1 MQDQAVRPFKGLVND
16 NGEVLTKKK
25 EEKIMNEEL
34 TKEEKKWFGTL
45 LSYAKGSGGR
55 LGTSVIFSMISLVSG
70 LVPYYCVYRILDGY
84 ITGSLDKTVVLRFC
98 LVAFLAYL
106 LKVVCFGIST
116 GISHYVAFNV
126 LEGLRLKV
134 ADVFLKAPLG
144 EVYDHSIGEIKG
156 VIVDKIEDIE
166 PPLAHVVPEGAGHI
180 LLPIVCFIALILVDV
195 RVAFA
200 SLLALPLGMIFM
212 MLTFKLSGK
221 NMTKYQE
228 ANANMSSMIVEYVEG
243 IEVIKAFGKAGVS
256 YEKFAGAIKNY
267 RDFVIEWLES
277 TWVTMKL
284 AFAFMPATLL
294 GVVPVSIL
302 LVSKGSMTISEMA
315 LAVMLAM
322 SMVISMAKIEVFS
335 NGLRQM
341 QYTVLEIQKL
351 LKIDRFPEPSVD
363 KLPDDHTIE
372 MKDVH
377 FSYDDEEGEVLHG
390 IDLTMKEGSFTALV
404 GPSGGGKSTVAKL
417 IARFWD
423 VSGGSISIGG
433 IDIKDMKVT
442 TLANI
447 VSFVTQDNFLFS
459 RSIMEN
465 IRLGKPDAT
474 DEEVMEAA
482 KAACCDEFIRK
493 LPDGYDTSAG
503 EAGKRLSGGE
513 RQRIAIARMML
524 KDSPIVILDEATAF
538 TDPENETK
546 LQESIA
552 NLTRGK
558 TLLVIAHRLSTIKNA
573 DNIVVLDNG
582 RIEAQGTQEELMAAS
597 PLYNRMWQAHIGARN
612 WAAGNVADRH
622 VKEA

>member
-1 MQDQAVRPFKGLVND
+1 
-16 NGEVLTKKK
+16 
-25 EEKIMNEEL
+25 MNEE
-34 TKEEKKWFGTL
+34 TSREETADEEKKWFGTL
-45 LSYAKGSGGR
+45 LSYAKGSGGK
-55 LGTSVIFSMISLVSG
+55 LGLSVVFSMVSLLAG
-70 LVPYYCVYRILDGY
+70 LVPYYCVYGILDRY
-84 ITGSLDKTVVLRFC
+84 ITDSLDK
-98 LVAFLAYL
+98 AFLMNRCLIALCAYL
-106 LKVVCFGIST
+106 VKVICFGIST

-144 EVYDHSIGEIKG
+144 EVYAHSIGEIKS

-180 LLPIVCFIALILVDV
+180 LLPIVCFAALAMVDI
-195 RVAFA
+195 RVALA
-200 SLLALPLGMIFM
+200 SLLALPIGMIFM

-228 ANANMSSMIVEYVEG
+228 ANAHMSSMIVEYVEG

-256 YEKFAGAIKNY
+256 YEKFAGSIRDY

-294 GVVPVSIL
+294 GVIPVSIM
-302 LVSKGSMTISEMA
+302 LVGKGSMTVSEMA
-315 LAVMLAM
+315 LSVMLAM
-322 SMVISMAKIEVFS
+322 SMVISMTKIEVFS

-341 QYTVLEIQKL
+341 QYTVLEIQKF
-351 LKIDRFPEPSVD
+351 LKIKSLPEPEKE
-363 KLPDDHTIE
+363 KLPVSHTIE
-372 MKDVH
+372 LKDVH
-377 FSYDDEEGEVLHG
+377 FTYDEDQGEVLHG
-390 IDLTMKEGSFTALV
+390 IDLTMNEGSFTALV

-433 IDIKDMKVT
+433 MNIKDIKVT
-442 TLANI
+442 SLADI

-474 DEEVMEAA
+474 DEEVISAA
-482 KAACCDEFIRK
+482 KSACCDDFIRK
-493 LPDGYDTSAG
+493 LPDGYNTSAG

-524 KDSPIVILDEATAF
+524 KNAPIVILDEATAF

-552 NLTRGK
+552 NLTKGK

-573 DNIVVLDNG
+573 DRIVVLNDG
-582 RIEAQGTQEELMAAS
+582 RIEDMGTQEELMERSA
-597 PLYNRMWQAHIGARN
+597 LYRRMWQAHIGAKN
-612 WAAGNVADRH
+612 WAAGGGTITY
-622 VKEA
+622 

>member
-1 MQDQAVRPFKGLVND
+1 M
-16 NGEVLTKKK
+16 K
-25 EEKIMNEEL
+25 EEATN
-34 TKEEKKWFGTL
+34 EEKKWFGTL

-55 LGTSVIFSMISLVSG
+55 LWTSVIFSMISLVSG
-70 LVPYYCVYRILDGY
+70 LVPYYCVYRIIDRY
-84 ITGSLDKTVVLRFC
+84 ITGNLDRTFTINSC
-98 LVAFLAYL
+98 LAALFAYL
-106 LKVVCFGIST
+106 IKVVCFGIST

-144 EVYDHSIGEIKG
+144 EVYAHSIGEIKS

-180 LLPIVCFIALILVDV
+180 LLPVVCFVSLMTVDI
-195 RVAFA
+195 RVALA
-200 SLLALPLGMIFM
+200 SLLALPLGLIFM

-228 ANANMSSMIVEYVEG
+228 ANARMSSMIVEYVEG

-256 YEKFAGAIKNY
+256 YEKFAGSIEEY
-267 RDFVIEWLES
+267 RDFVIEWLKS

-302 LVSKGSMTISEMA
+302 LVKKDSMTIPEMA
-315 LAVMLAM
+315 LSVMLAM

-341 QYTVLEIQKL
+341 QYTVLEIQKF
-351 LKIDRFPEPSVD
+351 LKIKSLPEPD
-363 KLPDDHTIE
+363 NEKLPKDHTIE
-372 MKDVH
+372 LKDVH
-377 FSYDDEEGEVLHG
+377 FTYDEEQGEVLHG
-390 IDLTMKEGSFTALV
+390 IDLTLKEGSFTALV

-423 VSGGSISIGG
+423 VNSGSISIGG
-433 IDIKDMKVT
+433 INIKDIKVT
-442 TLANI
+442 SLADI

-474 DEEVMEAA
+474 DEEVMRAA
-482 KAACCDEFIRK
+482 KSACCDDFIKK

-524 KDSPIVILDEATAF
+524 KNAPIVILDEATAF

-552 NLTRGK
+552 NLTKGK

-573 DNIVVLDNG
+573 DRIVVLNDG
-582 RIEAQGTQEELMAAS
+582 RIEDAGTQEELMERS

-612 WAAGNVADRH
+612 WAAGNV
-622 VKEA
+622 KEA

>member
-1 MQDQAVRPFKGLVND
+1 
-16 NGEVLTKKK
+16 
-25 EEKIMNEEL
+25 MNEEV
-34 TKEEKKWFGTL
+34 TKEEKKWFKTL

-55 LGTSVIFSMISLVSG
+55 LGASVVFSMISLVSG
-70 LVPYYCVYRILDGY
+70 LIPYYCLYRILDMY
-84 ITGSLDKTVVLRFC
+84 IAQNLDKANVLHFC
-98 LVAFLAYL
+98 LIAFVSYL
-106 LKVVCFGIST
+106 VKVLCFGIST

-126 LEGLRLKV
+126 LEGLRLRV

-144 EVYDHSIGEIKG
+144 EVYAHSIGEIKG

-180 LLPIVCFIALILVDV
+180 LLPIVCFVALVMVDV

-200 SLLALPLGMIFM
+200 ALLALPLGLIFM

-256 YEKFAGAIKNY
+256 YEKFAKAIKDY
-267 RDFVIEWLES
+267 RDFVIEWMES
-277 TWVTMKL
+277 TWITMKL

-294 GVVPVSIL
+294 GVVPVSIM
-302 LVSKGSMTISEMA
+302 LVRKGSMTISEMA
-315 LAVMLAM
+315 LSVMLAM

-351 LKIDRFPEPSVD
+351 LKTDSLPEPENEV
-363 KLPDDHTIE
+363 LPTEHSIE
-372 MKDVH
+372 LRDVH
-377 FSYDDEEGEVLHG
+377 FTYDEEEGEVLHG
-390 IDLTMKEGSFTALV
+390 IDLTLQEGSFTALV

-433 IDIKDMKVT
+433 INIKDMKVT
-442 TLANI
+442 SLADI

-459 RSIMEN
+459 RSIKEN
-465 IRLGKPDAT
+465 IRLGKPGAT
-474 DEEVMEAA
+474 DEEVLNAA
-482 KAACCDEFIRK
+482 RAACCDEFIRK

-524 KDSPIVILDEATAF
+524 KNAPIVILDEATAF

-552 NLTRGK
+552 NLTKGK

-573 DNIVVLDNG
+573 DRIVVLDNG
-582 RIEAQGTQEELMAAS
+582 RIEAQGTQEELMKSS
-597 PLYNRMWQAHIGARN
+597 PLYSRMWQAHIGARN
-612 WAAGNVADRH
+612 WAAGNV
-622 VKEA
+622 KEA

>member
-1 MQDQAVRPFKGLVND
+1 
-16 NGEVLTKKK
+16 
-25 EEKIMNEEL
+25 MNEEV
-34 TKEEKKWFGTL
+34 TKEEKKWFKTL

-55 LGTSVIFSMISLVSG
+55 LGLSVVFSMISLISG

-84 ITGSLDKTVVLRFC
+84 IAGNADKSLILHYC
-98 LVAFLAYL
+98 LTALFAYL
-106 LKVVCFGIST
+106 VKVICFGIST

-126 LEGLRLKV
+126 LEGLRVKV
-134 ADVFLKAPLG
+134 SDVFLKAPLG
-144 EVYDHSIGEIKG
+144 EVYSHSIGQIKS

-180 LLPIVCFIALILVDV
+180 LLPIVCFIALAFIDI
-195 RVAFA
+195 RVALGA
-200 SLLALPLGMIFM
+200 LAALPLGLVFM
-212 MLTFKLSGK
+212 MLTFWLSGK

-256 YEKFAGAIKNY
+256 YEKFAGSIRDY

-294 GVVPVSIL
+294 GVVPVSIV
-302 LVSKGSMTISEMA
+302 LVQKGSMTISEMA

-351 LKIDRFPEPSVD
+351 LKIKSLPEPSSD
-363 KLPDDHTIE
+363 DLPDGYSIE
-372 MKDVH
+372 LNDVR

-390 IDLTMKEGSFTALV
+390 INLSLKEGSFTALV

-423 VSGGSISIGG
+423 VSGGTISIGG
-433 IDIKDMKVT
+433 CDIKNMKVT
-442 TLANI
+442 SLANI
-447 VSFVTQDNFLFS
+447 VSFVTQDNFLFA
-459 RSIMEN
+459 RSIKEN
-465 IRLGKPDAT
+465 IRLGKPDAS
-474 DEEVMEAA
+474 DEEVIKAA

-524 KDSPIVILDEATAF
+524 KNAPIVILDEATAF

-552 NLTRGK
+552 NLTKGK

-573 DNIVVLDNG
+573 DNIVVLDDG
-582 RIEAQGTQEELMAAS
+582 RIVAQGTQEELMES
-597 PLYNRMWQAHIGARN
+597 CPLYNRMWQAHIGARS
-612 WAAGNVADRH
+612 WAAGNAAAGQ

>member
-1 MQDQAVRPFKGLVND
+1 
-16 NGEVLTKKK
+16 
-25 EEKIMNEEL
+25 MNEEV
-34 TKEEKKWFGTL
+34 TQEEKKWFGTL

-55 LGTSVIFSMISLVSG
+55 LGTSVVFSMISLIAG
-70 LVPYYCVYRILDGY
+70 LIPYYCVYRILERY
-84 ITGSLDKTVVLRFC
+84 IAGNLDKAYVLNFSIAAVC
-98 LVAFLAYL
+98 FYL

-126 LEGLRLKV
+126 LEGLRCKV

-144 EVYDHSIGEIKG
+144 EVYAHSIGEIKG

-180 LLPIVCFIALILVDV
+180 LLPIVCFIALVMVDI
-195 RVAFA
+195 RVALA
-200 SLLALPLGMIFM
+200 ALLALPLGLVFM
-212 MLTFKLSGK
+212 ALTFKLSGK

-228 ANANMSSMIVEYVEG
+228 ANARMSSMIVEYVEG

-294 GVVPVSIL
+294 GVVPVSVL
-302 LVSKGSMTISEMA
+302 LVGKGSMTVSEMA
-315 LAVMLAM
+315 LSVMLAM
-322 SMVISMAKIEVFS
+322 SMVISMAKIEIFS

-351 LKIDRFPEPSVD
+351 LKINSLGEPEKEV
-363 KLPDDHTIE
+363 LPKNYSIE
-372 MKDVH
+372 LKDVH
-377 FSYDDEEGEVLHG
+377 FTYDESEGEVLHG
-390 IDLTMKEGSFTALV
+390 IDLNMEEGSFTALV

-423 VSGGSISIGG
+423 VSSGSIRIGG
-433 IDIKDMKVT
+433 VDIKDLKVT
-442 TLANI
+442 SLADI

-474 DEEVMEAA
+474 DEEVIQAA
-482 KAACCDEFIRK
+482 KDACADEFIRK

-524 KDSPIVILDEATAF
+524 KNAPIVILDEATAF

-573 DNIVVLDNG
+573 DRIVVLNDG
-582 RIEAQGTQEELMAAS
+582 RIAAQGKQEELMESS

-612 WAAGNVADRH
+612 WAAGNV
-622 VKEA
+622 KEA

>member
-1 MQDQAVRPFKGLVND
+1 
-16 NGEVLTKKK
+16 
-25 EEKIMNEEL
+25 MNEEA
-34 TKEEKKWFGTL
+34 TREEASKEEKKWFGTL

-55 LGTSVIFSMISLVSG
+55 LGVSVVLSMISLLAG
-70 LVPYYCVYRILDGY
+70 LIPYYCVYRILDRY
-84 ITGSLDKTVVLRFC
+84 IAGGLDRSYILQFC
-98 LVAFLAYL
+98 LIALCAYL
-106 LKVVCFGIST
+106 IKVICFGLST

-144 EVYDHSIGEIKG
+144 EVYAHSIGEIKS

-180 LLPIVCFIALILVDV
+180 VLPIACFAALAMVDI
-195 RVAFA
+195 RVALA
-200 SLLALPLGMIFM
+200 ALLAFPLGLVFMI
-212 MLTFKLSGK
+212 LTFVISGK

-228 ANANMSSMIVEYVEG
+228 ANAHMSSVIVEYVEG
-243 IEVIKAFGKAGVS
+243 IEVIKAFGRAGVS
-256 YEKFAGAIKNY
+256 YEKFAGSICDY
-267 RDFVIEWLES
+267 RDFVIDWLKS
-277 TWVTMKL
+277 TWVTMKM

-302 LVSKGSMTISEMA
+302 LVNKGSMTVSEMA
-315 LAVMLAM
+315 LSVMLAM

-341 QYTVLEIQKL
+341 QYTVLEIQKFL
-351 LKIDRFPEPSVD
+351 NISSLPEPE
-363 KLPDDHTIE
+363 KERRPDDYCIE
-372 MKDVH
+372 LKDVH
-377 FSYDDEEGEVLHG
+377 FTYDESQGEVLHG
-390 IDLTMKEGSFTALV
+390 IDLTMNEGSFTALV

-423 VSGGSISIGG
+423 VSSGSIKIGG

-442 TLANI
+442 TLADI

-459 RSIMEN
+459 RSLMEN
-465 IRLGKPDAT
+465 IRLGNPKAT
-474 DEEVMEAA
+474 DEEVIAAA

-524 KDSPIVILDEATAF
+524 KDAPIVILDEATAF

-552 NLTRGK
+552 NLTKGK
-558 TLLVIAHRLSTIKNA
+558 TLLVIAHRLSTIKSA
-573 DNIVVLDNG
+573 DRIVVLNG
-582 RIEAQGTQEELMAAS
+582 GQIEAVGSQEELMSSS
-597 PLYNRMWQAHIGARN
+597 PLYQRMWQAHIGAKN
-612 WAAGNVADRH
+612 WAAGN
-622 VKEA
+622 

>member
-1 MQDQAVRPFKGLVND
+1 
-16 NGEVLTKKK
+16 
-25 EEKIMNEEL
+25 MNEE
-34 TKEEKKWFGTL
+34 TVKEEKKWFGTL
-45 LSYAKGSGGR
+45 LSYAKGSGGK
-55 LGTSVIFSMISLVSG
+55 LGLSVVFSMVSLLAG
-70 LVPYYCVYRILDGY
+70 LVPYYCVYGILDRY
-84 ITGSLDKTVVLRFC
+84 ITDSLDK
-98 LVAFLAYL
+98 AFLLNRCLIALCAYL
-106 LKVVCFGIST
+106 VKVICFGIST

-144 EVYDHSIGEIKG
+144 EVYAHSIGEIKS

-180 LLPIVCFIALILVDV
+180 LLPIVCFAALAMVDI
-195 RVAFA
+195 RVALA
-200 SLLALPLGMIFM
+200 SLLALPIGMIFM

-228 ANANMSSMIVEYVEG
+228 ANAHMSSMIVEYVEG

-256 YEKFAGAIKNY
+256 YEKFAGSIRDY

-294 GVVPVSIL
+294 GVIPVSIM
-302 LVSKGSMTISEMA
+302 LVGKGSMTVSEMA
-315 LAVMLAM
+315 LSVMLAM
-322 SMVISMAKIEVFS
+322 SMVISMTKIEVFS

-341 QYTVLEIQKL
+341 QYTVLEIQKF
-351 LKIDRFPEPSVD
+351 LKIKSLPEPEKE
-363 KLPDDHTIE
+363 KLPVSHTIE
-372 MKDVH
+372 LKDVH
-377 FSYDDEEGEVLHG
+377 FTYDEDQGEVLHG
-390 IDLTMKEGSFTALV
+390 IDLTMNEGSFTALV

-433 IDIKDMKVT
+433 MNIKDIKVT
-442 TLANI
+442 SLADI

-474 DEEVMEAA
+474 DEEVISAA
-482 KAACCDEFIRK
+482 REACCDDFIRK
-493 LPDGYDTSAG
+493 LPDGYNTSAG

-524 KDSPIVILDEATAF
+524 KNAPIVILDEATAF

-552 NLTRGK
+552 NLTKGK

-573 DNIVVLDNG
+573 DRIVVLNNG
-582 RIEAQGTQEELMAAS
+582 RIEDMGTQEELMERSA
-597 PLYNRMWQAHIGARN
+597 LYRRMWQAHIGAKS
-612 WAAGNVADRH
+612 WA

>member
-1 MQDQAVRPFKGLVND
+1 
-16 NGEVLTKKK
+16 
-25 EEKIMNEEL
+25 MNEES
-34 TKEEKKWFGTL
+34 TNEEKKWFGTL

-55 LGTSVIFSMISLVSG
+55 LWTSVIFSMISLIAG
-70 LVPYYCVYRILDGY
+70 LIPYYLVYRILDRY
-84 ITGSLDKTVVLRFC
+84 IAGELDKTYTLNCC
-98 LVAFLAYL
+98 LAALAAYL
-106 LKVVCFGIST
+106 IKVICFGIST

-134 ADVFLKAPLG
+134 ADTFLKAPLG
-144 EVYDHSIGEIKG
+144 EVYAHSIGEIKG
-156 VIVDKIEDIE
+156 VIIDKIEDIE

-180 LLPIVCFIALILVDV
+180 LLPIVCFIALAMVDI

-200 SLLALPLGMIFM
+200 ALLALPLGLIFM

-228 ANANMSSMIVEYVEG
+228 ANAGMSSMIVEYVEG
-243 IEVIKAFGKAGVS
+243 IEVIKAFGKTGVS
-256 YEKFAGAIKNY
+256 YEKFAGSIRDY
-267 RDFVIEWLES
+267 RDFVIDWLKS

-302 LVSKGSMTISEMA
+302 LVGKGSMTVSQMA
-315 LAVMLAM
+315 LSVMLAM
-322 SMVISMAKIEVFS
+322 SMVISMTKIEIFS

-341 QYTVLEIQKL
+341 QYTVLEVKKFLDIKSL
-351 LKIDRFPEPSVD
+351 PEHESE
-363 KLPDDHTIE
+363 KLPDKYTIE
-372 MKDVH
+372 LNDVH
-377 FSYDDEEGEVLHG
+377 FTYDDEQGEVLHG
-390 IDLTMKEGSFTALV
+390 IDLTLNEGSFTALV

-423 VSGGSISIGG
+423 VSSGSIKIGG
-433 IDIKDMKVT
+433 VDIKDMKVE
-442 TLANI
+442 TLAGI
-447 VSFVTQDNFLFS
+447 VSFVTQDNFLFA
-459 RSIMEN
+459 RSIKEN
-465 IRLGKPDAT
+465 IRLGNPDAS
-474 DEEVMEAA
+474 DEEVMRAA

-493 LPDGYDTSAG
+493 LPEGYDTSAG

-524 KDSPIVILDEATAF
+524 KDAPIVILDEATAF

-552 NLTRGK
+552 NLTKGK

-573 DNIVVLDNG
+573 DRIVVLNDG
-582 RIEAQGTQEELMAAS
+582 RIEEMGTQDELMERS
-597 PLYNRMWQAHIGARN
+597 PLYNRMWQAHVGAKN
-612 WAAGNVADRH
+612 WAAGNL
-622 VKEA
+622 KEA

>member
-1 MQDQAVRPFKGLVND
+1 MNQ
-16 NGEVLTKKK
+16 EV
-25 EEKIMNEEL
+25 

-55 LGTSVIFSMISLVSG
+55 LGVSVIFSMVSLIAG
-70 LVPYYCVYRILDGY
+70 LVPYYIVYLILDRY
-84 ITGSLDKTVVLRFC
+84 IAGTLDRAYVLNMSLTAV
-98 LVAFLAYL
+98 LAYL
-106 LKVVCFGIST
+106 VKVVCFGIST

-134 ADVFLKAPLG
+134 ADVFLKASLG
-144 EVYDHSIGEIKG
+144 DVTAHSIGEIKG

-180 LLPIVCFIALILVDV
+180 LLPVVCFIALAMVDI
-195 RVAFA
+195 RVALA
-200 SLLALPLGMIFM
+200 ALLALPLGLVFM
-212 MLTFKLSGK
+212 ALTFKLSGK

-228 ANANMSSMIVEYVEG
+228 ANAHMSSMIVEYVEG
-243 IEVIKAFGKAGVS
+243 IEVIKAFGRAGVS
-256 YEKFAGAIKNY
+256 YEKFAGSIRNY
-267 RDFVIEWLES
+267 RDFVIEWMES

-302 LVSKGSMTISEMA
+302 LVGKGSMTVSQMA
-315 LAVMLAM
+315 LSVMLAM
-322 SMVISMAKIEVFS
+322 SMVISMAKIEIFS

-351 LKIDRFPEPSVD
+351 LNIKSLPEPEKE
-363 KLPDDHTIE
+363 KLPNNYSIE
-372 MKDVH
+372 LKDVH
-377 FSYDDEEGEVLHG
+377 FAYDEEDGEVLHG
-390 IDLTMKEGSFTALV
+390 IDLSMKEGSFTALV

-423 VSGGSISIGG
+423 VSSGSISIGG
-433 IDIKDMKVT
+433 VNIKDLRVT
-442 TLANI
+442 SLADI

-474 DEEVMEAA
+474 DLEVIRAA

-493 LPDGYDTSAG
+493 LPDGYNTSAG

-524 KDSPIVILDEATAF
+524 KNAPVVILDEATAF

-573 DNIVVLDNG
+573 DRIVVLNDG
-582 RIEAQGTQEELMAAS
+582 RIEAEGTQEELMERS
-597 PLYNRMWQAHIGARN
+597 PLYQRMWQAHIGARS
-612 WAAGNVADRH
+612 WAAGNA
-622 VKEA
+622 KEA

>member
-1 MQDQAVRPFKGLVND
+1 
-16 NGEVLTKKK
+16 
-25 EEKIMNEEL
+25 MNEE
-34 TKEEKKWFGTL
+34 TVKEEKKWFGTL
-45 LSYAKGSGGR
+45 LSYAKGSGGK
-55 LGTSVIFSMISLVSG
+55 LGLSVVFSMVSLLAG
-70 LVPYYCVYRILDGY
+70 LVPYYCVYGILDRY
-84 ITGSLDKTVVLRFC
+84 ITDSLDK
-98 LVAFLAYL
+98 AFLINRCLIALCAYL
-106 LKVVCFGIST
+106 VKVICFGIST

-144 EVYDHSIGEIKG
+144 EVYAHSIGEIKS

-180 LLPIVCFIALILVDV
+180 LLPIVCFAALAMVDI
-195 RVAFA
+195 RVALA
-200 SLLALPLGMIFM
+200 SLLALPIGMIFM

-228 ANANMSSMIVEYVEG
+228 ANAHMSSMIVEYVEG

-256 YEKFAGAIKNY
+256 YEKFAGSIRDY

-294 GVVPVSIL
+294 GVIPVSIM
-302 LVSKGSMTISEMA
+302 LVGKGSMTVSEMA
-315 LAVMLAM
+315 LSVMLAM
-322 SMVISMAKIEVFS
+322 SMVISMTKIEVFS

-341 QYTVLEIQKL
+341 QYTVLEIQKF
-351 LKIDRFPEPSVD
+351 LKIKSLPEPEKE
-363 KLPDDHTIE
+363 KLPVSHTIE
-372 MKDVH
+372 LKDVH
-377 FSYDDEEGEVLHG
+377 FTYDEDQGEVLHG
-390 IDLTMKEGSFTALV
+390 IDLTMNEGSFTALV

-433 IDIKDMKVT
+433 MNIKDIKVT
-442 TLANI
+442 SLADI

-474 DEEVMEAA
+474 DEEVISAA
-482 KAACCDEFIRK
+482 REACCDDFIRK
-493 LPDGYDTSAG
+493 LPDGYNTSAG

-524 KDSPIVILDEATAF
+524 KNAPIVILDEATAF

-552 NLTRGK
+552 NLTKGK

-573 DNIVVLDNG
+573 DRILVLNDG
-582 RIEAQGTQEELMAAS
+582 RIEDMGTQEELMERSA
-597 PLYNRMWQAHIGARN
+597 LYRRMWQAHIGAKN
-612 WAAGNVADRH
+612 WIAGNI
-622 VKEA
+622 KEA

>member
-1 MQDQAVRPFKGLVND
+1 
-16 NGEVLTKKK
+16 
-25 EEKIMNEEL
+25 MNEEV
-34 TKEEKKWFGTL
+34 TKEEKKWFSTL

-55 LGTSVIFSMISLVSG
+55 LGTSIAFSVVSLISG
-70 LVPYYCVYRILDGY
+70 MVPYYLVYRILDRY
-84 ITGSLDKTVVLRFC
+84 ITGTLDTDYVLRLSLAALC
-98 LVAFLAYL
+98 AYL
-106 LKVVCFGIST
+106 VKVICFGIST

-134 ADVFLKAPLG
+134 ADTFLKAPLG
-144 EVYDHSIGEIKG
+144 EVYAHSIGEIKG

-166 PPLAHVVPEGAGHI
+166 PPLAHVVPEGVGHI
-180 LLPIVCFIALILVDV
+180 LLPIVCFIALAMVDI
-195 RVAFA
+195 RVALA
-200 SLLALPLGMIFM
+200 SLLALPLGLVFM

-221 NMTKYQE
+221 NMTRYQE
-228 ANANMSSMIVEYVEG
+228 ANAHMSSMIVEYVEG

-256 YEKFAGAIKNY
+256 YEKFAGSIRNY
-267 RDFVIEWLES
+267 RDFVIEWMES

-302 LVSKGSMTISEMA
+302 LVGKGSMTVSEMA
-315 LAVMLAM
+315 LSVMLAM
-322 SMVISMAKIEVFS
+322 SMVISMAKIEIFS

-351 LKIDRFPEPSVD
+351 LKIKNLPEPETE
-363 KLPDDHTIE
+363 KLPESFSIE
-372 MKDVH
+372 LKDVH
-377 FSYDDEEGEVLHG
+377 FTYDEEEGEVLHG
-390 IDLTMKEGSFTALV
+390 IDLTMEEGSFTALV

-423 VSGGSISIGG
+423 VSSGSIRIGG
-433 IDIKDMKVT
+433 TDIKDLKVT
-442 TLANI
+442 SLADI

-474 DEEVMEAA
+474 DEEVIQAA

-493 LPDGYDTSAG
+493 LPDGYNTSAG

-524 KDSPIVILDEATAF
+524 KNAPVIILDEATAF

-552 NLTRGK
+552 NLTKGK

-573 DNIVVLDNG
+573 DKIVVLNDG
-582 RIEAQGTQEELMAAS
+582 RIEAQGSQNELMESS
-597 PLYNRMWQAHIGARN
+597 PLYQRMWQAHVGARN
-612 WAAGNVADRH
+612 WAAGNVR
-622 VKEA
+622 EA

>member
-1 MQDQAVRPFKGLVND
+1 
-16 NGEVLTKKK
+16 
-25 EEKIMNEEL
+25 MNEEMS
-34 TKEEKKWFGTL
+34 KEEKKWFGTL

-55 LGTSVIFSMISLVSG
+55 LGVSVVFSMISLISG
-70 LVPYYCVYRILDGY
+70 LVPYYLVYRMLDRY
-84 ITGSLDKTVVLRFC
+84 IAGNLDRAYVLR
-98 LVAFLAYL
+98 LSLAAILAYL
-106 LKVVCFGIST
+106 VKVVCFGIST

-144 EVYDHSIGEIKG
+144 DVTAHSIGEIKG

-180 LLPIVCFIALILVDV
+180 LLPIVCFIALAVVDI
-195 RVAFA
+195 RVALA
-200 SLLALPLGMIFM
+200 ALLALPLGLVFM

-228 ANANMSSMIVEYVEG
+228 ANAHMSSMIVEYVEG

-256 YEKFAGAIKNY
+256 YEKFAGSIRNY

-294 GVVPVSIL
+294 GVVPISIL
-302 LVSKGSMTISEMA
+302 LVGKGSMSVSQMA
-315 LAVMLAM
+315 LSVMLAM
-322 SMVISMAKIEVFS
+322 SMVISMAKIEIFS

-351 LKIDRFPEPSVD
+351 LKIKSLPEPE
-363 KLPDDHTIE
+363 KELLPEHYSIE
-372 MKDVH
+372 LKDVH
-377 FSYDDEEGEVLHG
+377 FAYDEEDGEVLHG
-390 IDLTMKEGSFTALV
+390 IDLSMKEGSFTALV

-417 IARFWD
+417 LARFWD
-423 VSGGSISIGG
+423 VSSGSISIGG
-433 IDIKDMKVT
+433 VNIKELKVT
-442 TLANI
+442 SLADI

-474 DEEVMEAA
+474 DEEVIQAA
-482 KAACCDEFIRK
+482 KSACCDEFIRK
-493 LPDGYDTSAG
+493 LPDGYNTSAG

-524 KDSPIVILDEATAF
+524 KNAPVVILDEATAF

-573 DNIVVLDNG
+573 DRIVVLNDG
-582 RIEAQGTQEELMAAS
+582 RIEAEGTQEELMEKS
-597 PLYNRMWQAHIGARN
+597 PLYQRMWQAHIGARN
-612 WAAGNVADRH
+612 WAAGNV
-622 VKEA
+622 KEA

>member
-1 MQDQAVRPFKGLVND
+1 
-16 NGEVLTKKK
+16 
-25 EEKIMNEEL
+25 MNEEV
-34 TKEEKKWFGTL
+34 TKEEKKWFKTL

-55 LGTSVIFSMISLVSG
+55 LGLSVVFSMVSLISG

-84 ITGSLDKTVVLRFC
+84 IAGNADKSLILHYC
-98 LVAFLAYL
+98 LTALFAYL
-106 LKVVCFGIST
+106 VKVICFGIST

-126 LEGLRLKV
+126 LEGLRVKV
-134 ADVFLKAPLG
+134 SDVFLKAPLG
-144 EVYDHSIGEIKG
+144 EVYSHSIGQIKS

-180 LLPIVCFIALILVDV
+180 LLPIVCFIALAFIDI
-195 RVAFA
+195 RVALGA
-200 SLLALPLGMIFM
+200 LAALPLGLVFM
-212 MLTFKLSGK
+212 MLTFWLSGK

-256 YEKFAGAIKNY
+256 YEKFAGSIRDY

-294 GVVPVSIL
+294 GVVPVSIV
-302 LVSKGSMTISEMA
+302 LVQKGSMTISEMA

-351 LKIDRFPEPSVD
+351 LKIKSLPEPSSD
-363 KLPDDHTIE
+363 DLPDEYSIE
-372 MKDVH
+372 LNDVR

-390 IDLTMKEGSFTALV
+390 INLSLKEGSFTALV

-423 VSGGSISIGG
+423 VSGGTISIGG
-433 IDIKDMKVT
+433 CDIKNMKVT
-442 TLANI
+442 SLANI
-447 VSFVTQDNFLFS
+447 VSFVTQDNFLFA
-459 RSIMEN
+459 RSIKEN
-465 IRLGKPDAT
+465 IRLGKPGAS
-474 DEEVMEAA
+474 DEEVIKAA

-524 KDSPIVILDEATAF
+524 KNAPIVILDEATAF

-552 NLTRGK
+552 NLTKGK
-558 TLLVIAHRLSTIKNA
+558 TLLVIAHRLSTIKSA
-573 DNIVVLDNG
+573 DNIVVLDDG
-582 RIEAQGTQEELMAAS
+582 RIVAQGTQEELIES
-597 PLYNRMWQAHIGARN
+597 CPLYNRMWQAHIGARN
-612 WAAGNVADRH
+612 WAAGNAAAGQ

>member
-1 MQDQAVRPFKGLVND
+1 
-16 NGEVLTKKK
+16 
-25 EEKIMNEEL
+25 MNEE
-34 TKEEKKWFGTL
+34 TVKEEKKWFGTL
-45 LSYAKGSGGR
+45 LSYAKGSGGK
-55 LGTSVIFSMISLVSG
+55 LGLSVVFSMVSLLAG
-70 LVPYYCVYRILDGY
+70 LVPYYCVYGILDRY
-84 ITGSLDKTVVLRFC
+84 ITDSLDK
-98 LVAFLAYL
+98 AFLLNRCLIALCAYL
-106 LKVVCFGIST
+106 VKVICFGIST

-144 EVYDHSIGEIKG
+144 EVYAHSIGEIKS

-180 LLPIVCFIALILVDV
+180 LLPIVCFAALAMVDI
-195 RVAFA
+195 RVALA
-200 SLLALPLGMIFM
+200 SLLALPIGMIFM

-228 ANANMSSMIVEYVEG
+228 ANAHMSSMIVEYVEG

-256 YEKFAGAIKNY
+256 YEKFAGSIRDY

-294 GVVPVSIL
+294 GVIPVSIM
-302 LVSKGSMTISEMA
+302 LVGKGSMTVSEMA
-315 LAVMLAM
+315 LSVMLAM
-322 SMVISMAKIEVFS
+322 SMVISMTKIEVFS

-341 QYTVLEIQKL
+341 QYTVLEIQKF
-351 LKIDRFPEPSVD
+351 LKIKSLPEPEKE
-363 KLPDDHTIE
+363 KLPVSHTIE
-372 MKDVH
+372 LKDVH
-377 FSYDDEEGEVLHG
+377 FTYDEDQGEVLHG
-390 IDLTMKEGSFTALV
+390 IDLTMNEGSFTALV

-433 IDIKDMKVT
+433 MNIKDIKVT
-442 TLANI
+442 SLADI

-474 DEEVMEAA
+474 DEEVISAA
-482 KAACCDEFIRK
+482 RAACCDDFIRK
-493 LPDGYDTSAG
+493 LPDGYNTSAG

-524 KDSPIVILDEATAF
+524 KNAPIVILDEATAF

-552 NLTRGK
+552 NLTKGK

-573 DNIVVLDNG
+573 DRIVVLNDG
-582 RIEAQGTQEELMAAS
+582 RIEDMGTQEELMERSA
-597 PLYNRMWQAHIGARN
+597 LYRRMWQAHIGAKN
-612 WAAGNVADRH
+612 WIAGNI
-622 VKEA
+622 KEA

>member
-1 MQDQAVRPFKGLVND
+1 MVSD
-16 NGEVLTKKK
+16 GEVVSGVSEQKRRFVNKQK
-25 EEKIMNEEL
+25 ERKGKTMNEEVSQ
-34 TKEEKKWFGTL
+34 EEKKWFGTL

-55 LGTSVIFSMISLVSG
+55 LGVSVVFSMISLIAG
-70 LVPYYCVYRILDGY
+70 LIPYYLVYRMLDRY
-84 ITGSLDKTVVLRFC
+84 IAGSLDQAYVLHMS
-98 LVAFLAYL
+98 LAALGAYL
-106 LKVVCFGIST
+106 LKVLCFGIST
-116 GISHYVAFNV
+116 GISHYVAFHV
-126 LEGLRLKV
+126 LEGLRLRV
-134 ADVFLKAPLG
+134 ADTFLKAPLG
-144 EVYDHSIGEIKG
+144 KVYEHSIGEIKG

-180 LLPIVCFIALILVDV
+180 LLPLVCFIALVMVDV
-195 RVAFA
+195 RVALA
-200 SLLALPLGMIFM
+200 ALLALPLGLLFM
-212 MLTFKLSGK
+212 MLTFKLSGE

-228 ANANMSSMIVEYVEG
+228 ANSHMSSMIVEYVEG

-256 YEKFAGAIKNY
+256 YEKFAGSIRNY
-267 RDFVIEWLES
+267 RDFVIEWLRS

-302 LVSKGSMTISEMA
+302 LVGKGSMTVPEMA
-315 LAVMLAM
+315 LSVMLAM
-322 SMVISMAKIEVFS
+322 SMVISMAKIEIFS

-351 LKIDRFPEPSVD
+351 LQIKSLPEPD
-363 KLPDDHTIE
+363 TEKLPEHYSIE
-372 MKDVH
+372 LRDVH
-377 FSYDDEEGEVLHG
+377 FTYDEEEGEVLHG
-390 IDLTMKEGSFTALV
+390 IDLTMEEGSFTALV

-423 VSGGSISIGG
+423 VSSGSIRIGG
-433 IDIKDMKVT
+433 VDIKDLKVT
-442 TLANI
+442 SLADI

-459 RSIMEN
+459 RSLMEN

-474 DEEVMEAA
+474 DEEVMQAA
-482 KAACCDEFIRK
+482 KAACCDEFIQK
-493 LPDGYDTSAG
+493 LPDGYNTSAG

-524 KDSPIVILDEATAF
+524 KNAPVVILDEATAF

-552 NLTRGK
+552 NLTKGK

-573 DNIVVLDNG
+573 DRIVVLNDG
-582 RIEAQGTQEELMAAS
+582 RIEAQGNQEELMECS

-612 WAAGNVADRH
+612 WAAGSVAE
-622 VKEA
+622 KEA

>member
-1 MQDQAVRPFKGLVND
+1 
-16 NGEVLTKKK
+16 
-25 EEKIMNEEL
+25 MNEE
-34 TKEEKKWFGTL
+34 KSREEKKWFGTL

-55 LGTSVIFSMISLVSG
+55 LGVSVFFSMISLLSG
-70 LVPYYCVYRILDGY
+70 IVPYYCVYRMLDQY
-84 ITGSLDKTVVLRFC
+84 IGGNLEKDFVLYWSLI
-98 LVAFLAYL
+98 AFVAYL
-106 LKVVCFGIST
+106 VKVICFGIST

-134 ADVFLKAPLG
+134 ADAFLKAPLG
-144 EVYDHSIGEIKG
+144 EVYSHSIGEIKG
-156 VIVDKIEDIE
+156 VIIDKIEDIE

-180 LLPIVCFIALILVDV
+180 MLPIVCFVALAVVDI
-195 RVAFA
+195 RVALA
-200 SLLALPLGMIFM
+200 ALLALPLGLIFM
-212 MLTFKLSGK
+212 MLTFKISGK

-228 ANANMSSMIVEYVEG
+228 ANAHMSSVIVEYVEG
-243 IEVIKAFGKAGVS
+243 IEVIKAFGKSGVS
-256 YEKFAGAIKNY
+256 YEKFAGSIRDY
-267 RDFVIEWLES
+267 RDFVIDWMES

-302 LVSKGSMTISEMA
+302 LVGKGSMTVSEMA
-315 LAVMLAM
+315 LSVMLAM
-322 SMVISMAKIEVFS
+322 SMVISMAKIEIFS

-351 LKIDRFPEPSVD
+351 LNIKSLPEPVTEN
-363 KLPDDHTIE
+363 KPDNYSIE
-372 MKDVH
+372 LEDVH
-377 FSYDDEEGEVLHG
+377 FTYDEEDGEVLHG
-390 IDLTMKEGSFTALV
+390 INLTMNEGSFTALV

-423 VSGGSISIGG
+423 VSGGNIKIGG
-433 IDIKDMKVT
+433 VDIKDLKVT
-442 TLANI
+442 TLADI

-459 RSIMEN
+459 RSLMEN
-465 IRLGKPDAT
+465 IRLGNPKAT
-474 DEEVMEAA
+474 DEEVIDAA

-493 LPDGYDTSAG
+493 LPDGYNTSAG

-524 KDSPIVILDEATAF
+524 KNAPIVILDEATAF

-552 NLTRGK
+552 NLTKGK
-558 TLLVIAHRLSTIKNA
+558 TLLVIAHRLSTIKKA
-573 DNIVVLDNG
+573 DRIVVLNGG
-582 RIEAQGTQEELMAAS
+582 RIEAQGTQEELMKSS
-597 PLYNRMWQAHIGARN
+597 PLYQRMWQAHIGARN
-612 WAAGNVADRH
+612 WAAGS

>member
-1 MQDQAVRPFKGLVND
+1 
-16 NGEVLTKKK
+16 
-25 EEKIMNEEL
+25 MNEE
-34 TKEEKKWFGTL
+34 TAKEEKKWFGTL
-45 LSYAKGSGGR
+45 LSYAKGSGGK
-55 LGTSVIFSMISLVSG
+55 LGLSVVFSMISLLAG
-70 LVPYYCVYRILDGY
+70 LVPYYCVYGILDRY
-84 ITGSLDKTVVLRFC
+84 ITDSLDK
-98 LVAFLAYL
+98 AFLMNRCLIALCAYL
-106 LKVVCFGIST
+106 VKVICFGIST

-144 EVYDHSIGEIKG
+144 EVYAHSIGEIKS

-180 LLPIVCFIALILVDV
+180 LLPIVCFVALTMVDI
-195 RVAFA
+195 RVALA
-200 SLLALPLGMIFM
+200 SLLALPIGMIFM

-228 ANANMSSMIVEYVEG
+228 ANAHMSSMIVEYVEG

-256 YEKFAGAIKNY
+256 YEKFAGSIRDY

-294 GVVPVSIL
+294 GVIPVSIM
-302 LVSKGSMTISEMA
+302 LVGKGSMTVSEMA
-315 LAVMLAM
+315 LSVMLAM
-322 SMVISMAKIEVFS
+322 SMVISMTKIEVFS

-341 QYTVLEIQKL
+341 QYTVLEIQKF
-351 LKIDRFPEPSVD
+351 LKIKSLPEPEKE
-363 KLPDDHTIE
+363 KLPVSHTIE
-372 MKDVH
+372 LKDVH
-377 FSYDDEEGEVLHG
+377 FTYDEDQGEVLHG
-390 IDLTMKEGSFTALV
+390 IDLTMNEGSFTALV

-433 IDIKDMKVT
+433 MNIKDIKVT
-442 TLANI
+442 SLADI

-474 DEEVMEAA
+474 DEEVISAA
-482 KAACCDEFIRK
+482 RAACCDDFIRK
-493 LPDGYDTSAG
+493 LPDGYNTSAG

-524 KDSPIVILDEATAF
+524 KNAPIVILDEATAF

-552 NLTRGK
+552 NLTKGK

-573 DNIVVLDNG
+573 DRIVVLNDG
-582 RIEAQGTQEELMAAS
+582 RIEDMGTQEELMERSA
-597 PLYNRMWQAHIGARN
+597 LYRRMWQAHIGAKN
-612 WAAGNVADRH
+612 WIAGNI
-622 VKEA
+622 KEA

>member
-1 MQDQAVRPFKGLVND
+1 
-16 NGEVLTKKK
+16 
-25 EEKIMNEEL
+25 MNEEV
-34 TKEEKKWFGTL
+34 TKEEKKWFSTL

-55 LGTSVIFSMISLVSG
+55 LGTSIAFSVVSLISG
-70 LVPYYCVYRILDGY
+70 MVPYYLVYRILDRY
-84 ITGSLDKTVVLRFC
+84 ITGTLDTDYVLRLSLAALC
-98 LVAFLAYL
+98 AYL
-106 LKVVCFGIST
+106 VKVICFGIST

-134 ADVFLKAPLG
+134 ADTFLKAPLG
-144 EVYDHSIGEIKG
+144 EVYAHSIGEIKG

-166 PPLAHVVPEGAGHI
+166 PPLAHVVPEGVGHI
-180 LLPIVCFIALILVDV
+180 LLPIVCFIALAMVDI
-195 RVAFA
+195 RVALA
-200 SLLALPLGMIFM
+200 SLLALPLGLVFM

-221 NMTKYQE
+221 NMTRYQE
-228 ANANMSSMIVEYVEG
+228 ANAHMSSMIVEYVEG

-256 YEKFAGAIKNY
+256 YEKFAGSIRNY
-267 RDFVIEWLES
+267 RDFVIEWMES

-302 LVSKGSMTISEMA
+302 LVGKGSMTVSEMA
-315 LAVMLAM
+315 LSVMLAM
-322 SMVISMAKIEVFS
+322 SMVISMAKIEIFS

-351 LKIDRFPEPSVD
+351 LKIKNLPEPETE
-363 KLPDDHTIE
+363 KLPESFSIE
-372 MKDVH
+372 LKDVH
-377 FSYDDEEGEVLHG
+377 FTYDEEEGEVLHG
-390 IDLTMKEGSFTALV
+390 IDLTMEEGSFTALV

-423 VSGGSISIGG
+423 VSSGSIRIGG
-433 IDIKDMKVT
+433 TDIKDLKVT
-442 TLANI
+442 SLADI

-474 DEEVMEAA
+474 DEEVIQAA

-493 LPDGYDTSAG
+493 LPDGYNTSAG

-524 KDSPIVILDEATAF
+524 KNAPVIILDEATAF

-552 NLTRGK
+552 NLTKGK

-573 DNIVVLDNG
+573 DKIVVLNDG
-582 RIEAQGTQEELMAAS
+582 RIEAQGSQNELMESS
-597 PLYNRMWQAHIGARN
+597 PLYQRMWQAHVGARN
-612 WAAGNVADRH
+612 WAVGNIR
-622 VKEA
+622 EA

>member
-1 MQDQAVRPFKGLVND
+1 MN
-16 NGEVLTKKK
+16 EEMSK
-25 EEKIMNEEL
+25 EEKR
-34 TKEEKKWFGTL
+34 WFGTL

-55 LGTSVIFSMISLVSG
+55 LGVSVVFSMISLISG
-70 LVPYYCVYRILDGY
+70 LVPYYLVYRMLDRY
-84 ITGSLDKTVVLRFC
+84 IAGNLDRAYVLR
-98 LVAFLAYL
+98 LSLAAILAYL
-106 LKVVCFGIST
+106 VKVVCFGIST

-144 EVYDHSIGEIKG
+144 DVTAHSIGEIKG

-180 LLPIVCFIALILVDV
+180 LLPIVCFIALAVVDI
-195 RVAFA
+195 RVALA
-200 SLLALPLGMIFM
+200 ALLALPLGLVFM

-228 ANANMSSMIVEYVEG
+228 ANAHMSSMIVEYVEG

-256 YEKFAGAIKNY
+256 YEKFAGSIRNY

-294 GVVPVSIL
+294 GVVPICIL
-302 LVSKGSMTISEMA
+302 LVGKGSMSVSQMA
-315 LAVMLAM
+315 LSVMLAM
-322 SMVISMAKIEVFS
+322 SMVISMAKIEIFS
-335 NGLRQM
+335 NGLRQI

-351 LKIDRFPEPSVD
+351 LKIKSLPEPE
-363 KLPDDHTIE
+363 KELLPEHYSIE
-372 MKDVH
+372 LKDVH
-377 FSYDDEEGEVLHG
+377 FAYDEEDGEVLHG
-390 IDLTMKEGSFTALV
+390 IDLSMKEGSFTALV

-417 IARFWD
+417 LARFWD
-423 VSGGSISIGG
+423 VSSGSISIGG
-433 IDIKDMKVT
+433 VNIKELKVT
-442 TLANI
+442 SLADI

-474 DEEVMEAA
+474 DEEVIQAA
-482 KAACCDEFIRK
+482 KSACCDEFIRK
-493 LPDGYDTSAG
+493 LPDGYNTSAG

-524 KDSPIVILDEATAF
+524 KNAPVVILDEATAF

-573 DNIVVLDNG
+573 DRIVVLNDG
-582 RIEAQGTQEELMAAS
+582 RIEAEGTQEELMEKS
-597 PLYNRMWQAHIGARN
+597 PLYQRMWQAHIGARN
-612 WAAGNVADRH
+612 WAAGNV
-622 VKEA
+622 KEA